1 MSILDWIIPQK
12 IYIEGTVVRWRQ
24 QKGSLGLG
32 DSERVFL
39 VEDSEGD
46 LMAVVCDLDFSADAS
61 IADVGDKVTFSKYKN
76 GDHAYKLKIVA
87 VAAPP
92 SP

>member
-1 MSILDWIIPQK
+1 MSILDWIIPKK

-39 VEDSEGD
+39 VEDSEGE
-46 LMAVVCDLDFSADAS
+46 LMAVVCDLDLSPDAI
-61 IADVGDKVTFSKYKN
+61 IADIGDKVTFSKYKR
-76 GDHAYKLKIVA
+76 GDCAFKLKIVA
-87 VAAPP
+87 TAAVKAA
-92 SP
+92 